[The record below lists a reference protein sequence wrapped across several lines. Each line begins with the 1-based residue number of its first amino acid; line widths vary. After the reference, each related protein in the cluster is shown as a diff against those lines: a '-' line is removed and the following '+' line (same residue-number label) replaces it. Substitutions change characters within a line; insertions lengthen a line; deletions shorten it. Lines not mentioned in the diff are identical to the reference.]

1 MVACPVTSIHASIG
15 SLCVNSFGHLWVFYM
30 RWQLKQIKCRDFFP
44 LLGALSLLWSV
55 FPSEVDIF
63 ISIPSPSFQVSAIA
77 LQEFDSFE
85 SLFWCYNCYSI
96 CWRMIDPLTDQFKN
110 CSKKKKKK
118 EMQRRQ
124 TALNRCIVTF
134 SGRCTSGYTMRFQR
148 GSQLWHRYN
157 VHFLLKHKP
166 SVTHWKCDC
175 LASSTRL

>member
-15 SLCVNSFGHLWVFYM
+15 SLSVDSFGHLWVFYM

-85 SLFWCYNCYSI
+85 SLF
-96 CWRMIDPLTDQFKN
+96 
-110 CSKKKKKK
+110 
-118 EMQRRQ
+118 
-124 TALNRCIVTF
+124 
-134 SGRCTSGYTMRFQR
+134 
-148 GSQLWHRYN
+148 
-157 VHFLLKHKP
+157 
-166 SVTHWKCDC
+166 
-175 LASSTRL
+175 

>member
-63 ISIPSPSFQVSAIA
+63 IFIPSPSFQVSAIA

-110 CSKKKKKK
+110 CSKKKRKGNAKKTDGTEQVYSYIFRK
-118 EMQRRQ
+118 VHIRLYHEVSEGFPVMTSLQ
-124 TALNRCIVTF
+124 CTF
-134 SGRCTSGYTMRFQR
+134 
-148 GSQLWHRYN
+148 
-157 VHFLLKHKP
+157 P
-166 SVTHWKCDC
+166 
-175 LASSTRL
+175 AEA